1 MGASMWDGMPDVLP
15 IQGAI
20 VALVFLVTAFA
31 KISRGVSGSDA
42 LIWNTVGIITLLHL
56 FTNIAWFASG
66 GFGE

>member
-1 MGASMWDGMPDVLP
+1 MWDGMPDVLP
-15 IQGAI
+15 IQVAI
-20 VALVFLVTAFA
+20 VALVVLVTAFA

>member
-1 MGASMWDGMPDVLP
+1 MWDGMPDVLP

-56 FTNIAWFASG
+56 STNIAWFASG

>member
-1 MGASMWDGMPDVLP
+1 MWDRMPDVLP

>member
-1 MGASMWDGMPDVLP
+1 MWDGMPDALP

-42 LIWNTVGIITLLHL
+42 LIWNTVGIITFLHL

>member
-1 MGASMWDGMPDVLP
+1 MWDGMPDVLP

-56 FTNIAWFASG
+56 FTKIAWFASG

>member
-1 MGASMWDGMPDVLP
+1 MWDGMPDVLP

-66 GFGE
+66 GFGD

>member
-1 MGASMWDGMPDVLP
+1 MWDGMPDVLP

-20 VALVFLVTAFA
+20 VALVFLVTALA

>member
-20 VALVFLVTAFA
+20 VALVFLVIAFV
-31 KISRGVSGSDA
+31 KIFRGVRGSDA
-42 LIWNTVGIITLLHL
+42 LIWNTVGIITLLYL

>member
-1 MGASMWDGMPDVLP
+1 MWDGMPDVLP

-66 GFGE
+66 GVGE